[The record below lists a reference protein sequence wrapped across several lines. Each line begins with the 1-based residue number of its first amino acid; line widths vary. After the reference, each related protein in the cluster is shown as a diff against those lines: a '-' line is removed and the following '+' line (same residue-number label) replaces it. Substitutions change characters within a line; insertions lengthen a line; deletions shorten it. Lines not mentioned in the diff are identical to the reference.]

1 MKYVPVKVKT
11 TDLDALKAN
20 HTVVENGGT
29 LVGGYGENQLNLTKK
44 LQMLQLTLTV

>member
-1 MKYVPVKVKT
+1 MFLFKVKT

-29 LVGGYGENQLNLTKK
+29 LVGGYGENQLKSYQKNCKCYS
-44 LQMLQLTLTV
+44 